1 MKNNE
6 KTIAVQGNLLR
17 GSLWIHIFILRICHV
32 NPIDKEALL

>member
-6 KTIAVQGNLLR
+6 KSTAVQGNLLQGR
-17 GSLWIHIFILRICHV
+17 QGIHIFMSGICHV